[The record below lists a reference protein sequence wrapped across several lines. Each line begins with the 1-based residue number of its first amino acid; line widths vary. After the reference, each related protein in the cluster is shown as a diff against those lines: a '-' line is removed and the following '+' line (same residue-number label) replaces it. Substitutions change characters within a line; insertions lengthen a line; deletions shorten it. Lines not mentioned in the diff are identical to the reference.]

1 MIMKHLHR
9 YLIALT
15 VVLAVLKL
23 TLWQSL
29 SWWWVF
35 APIYAPIVFT
45 VTLLL
50 FAVIAAMIAGK
61 NTPDEPMDMEIE

>member
-1 MIMKHLHR
+1 MKHLHR

-45 VTLLL
+45 VTLILLSLVAALL
-50 FAVIAAMIAGK
+50 FSK
-61 NTPDEPMDMEIE
+61 NIPDEPMDMEIE

>member
-1 MIMKHLHR
+1 MKHLHR

-23 TLWQSL
+23 TLWHSL

-35 APIYAPIVFT
+35 APVYAPIAFSV
-45 VTLLL
+45 
-50 FAVIAAMIAGK
+50 AMILLAILVALCVK
-61 NTPDEPMDMEIE
+61 DKSDDTMDMEDYIG

>member
-1 MIMKHLHR
+1 MKHLHR

-15 VVLAVLKL
+15 VVLAIVKFAFCP
-23 TLWQSL
+23 TL

-61 NTPDEPMDMEIE
+61 NTPDKPMDMEIE

>member
-1 MIMKHLHR
+1 MIKHFHR

-23 TLWQSL
+23 TLWKSL

-61 NTPDEPMDMEIE
+61 NIPDEPMDMEIE